1 MFNLIFREVAIMKVF
16 YHFDLK
22 IVYCYIFELC
32 YLMIE
37 FKNSLFKYNFIKN
50 G

>member
-1 MFNLIFREVAIMKVF
+1 MKVF
-16 YHFDLK
+16 YRFDLK
-22 IVYCYIFELC
+22 IVYCYIFELR
-32 YLMIE
+32 YLIIE